1 MTQATSQALQS
12 RQGTA
17 EKGDSSDDC
26 QKTRMDGA
34 DVMRS
39 SSFQTLGRGEA
50 AATGKARLPTVD
62 NRGIISLLIHLSCQ
76 KAAYIYDYISDHLQ
90 IDWDLAVI
98 MMH

>member
-26 QKTRMDGA
+26 QKTRMEGA

-39 SSFQTLGRGEA
+39 SSFQTLGRGGEGSGYWKSSVA
-50 AATGKARLPTVD
+50 DSRQP
-62 NRGIISLLIHLSCQ
+62 GIISLFIHLSCQ
-76 KAAYIYDYISDHLQ
+76 KAAYIL
-90 IDWDLAVI
+90 
-98 MMH
+98 